1 MRLKPVESSAA
12 SDATASARGEIRRLH
27 RAPEPE
33 VLKPL
38 LKDAALTGDS
48 RRRVEER
55 ALAMLKELRAAQS
68 SGWVNQFLQE
78 YRLNTSEGI
87 ALLSLAEAF
96 LRVPDPETA
105 DQLIADKLGNADW
118 RAHKGRSHST
128 LVNSATWGLVIGRAL
143 VSETE
148 QASALKRLIGRV
160 GEPFVRQA
168 VGAAMR
174 LMGEIFVM
182 GRTIDEAIRR
192 MDRRENAGFTAS
204 FDMLG
209 EAARTFPDA
218 ERYFASYEGA
228 IRAVGKVAK
237 RGHSISVK
245 LSALHPRYEVAQYE
259 TCVPSLIEQV
269 EALAMLAKA
278 SDIAFTIDAE
288 ESERLEM
295 SLDIIEAVAGL
306 PPLRGWEGLGMA
318 VQAYGKRCRPTIAWA
333 DAVGAAT
340 GRRIAVRL
348 VKGAYWDSE
357 IKRTQEQGFAD
368 YPLFTR
374 KAATDV
380 SYLACAKD
388 MLGAK
393 NIFSAFATHNA
404 LTVAT
409 LLEWAGPSRDFEFQ
423 RLHGMGEG
431 LYEPL
436 VREQG
441 YRTRIYAPVGGHRD
455 LLAYLVR
462 RLLENGA
469 NSSFVHQL
477 ADERLS
483 DADILADPVAK
494 IAAVGGTRH
503 PAIPLPKD
511 LFEPVRGNSR
521 GIDLNDRVEL
531 ERIAVVVSGNPF
543 APSEVEGPSRAKP
556 RAVLGSARRGVSTS
570 LDTNGHRLT
579 GESSEAP
586 PVTSTGEGAAQ
597 CAAEAKAMVARA
609 LTAFPAWDARPVEAR
624 AACLDRLA
632 DLLEQE
638 RDALMRLCVQE
649 AKKTIPDA
657 LAEVREAVDFCR
669 YYANEARRGLQP
681 VELPGPTGERNIL
694 RMAGRGAWVCIAPWN
709 FPLAILLGQ
718 VTAALVA
725 GNAVIAK
732 PAPQTP
738 EIAAYAVGLAHGAG
752 IPEDALIL
760 APGGPDMGAALVEDS
775 RIAGIAFTGSTATA
789 KRIARELLSDDERPI
804 IPFIAETGGINAMIV
819 DSTALPE
826 QVVVDVVTSAFRSA
840 GQRCSALRVLLLQE
854 EIAERT
860 LEMLAGAMDTL
871 IVGDPADPRTDVGPV
886 IDEGAYARLM
896 AHREETRADWIHTVG
911 ISKPLPFRGGEEP
924 GAAGRRGGAGP
935 TDKPHPNPSPEGEGL
950 FVPPT
955 LIRVA
960 RVEDVRREWFG
971 PLLHVATWKAGQ
983 LAETVERVNRSGFGL
998 TMGLHSRIARA
1009 AETVEETA
1017 TVGNLYVNRSM
1028 IGAIVGSQPFGGE
1041 GLSGTGPKA
1050 GGPHYLPRFCA
1061 ERVTSTDTTSAGGN
1075 ATLLSLEDVG
1085 L

>member
-1 MRLKPVESSAA
+1 MA
-12 SDATASARGEIRRLH
+12 DATATARTELRKLH

-38 LKDAALTGDS
+38 LRAAALDPDS
-48 RRRVEER
+48 RKRVEKR
-55 ALAMLKELRAAQS
+55 ALAMLGELRAAQS

-118 RAHKGRSHST
+118 RAHRGKSHST

-143 VSETE
+143 VSESE
-148 QASALKRLIGRV
+148 QASALKRLLARA

-182 GRTIDEAIRR
+182 GRTIGEALRR
-192 MDRRENAGFTAS
+192 MEKRENAGFTAS

-218 ERYFASYEGA
+218 ERYFRSYEEA
-228 IRAVGKVAK
+228 IRAVGEVAE

-245 LSALHPRYEVAQYE
+245 LSALHPRYEVGQYDRA
-259 TCVPSLIEQV
+259 VPSLIEQV
-269 EALAMLAKA
+269 EALAVLARDKG
-278 SDIAFTIDAE
+278 IAFTIDAE

-306 PPLRGWEGLGMA
+306 ASLKGWDGLGMA
-318 VQAYGKRCRPTIAWA
+318 VQAYGKRARPTIAWA
-333 DAVGAAT
+333 NALGAAT
-340 GRRIAVRL
+340 KRRIAVRL

-357 IKRTQEQGFAD
+357 IKRTQEQGLAD

-380 SYLACAKD
+380 AYLAGAKD
-388 MLGAK
+388 MLAAR
-393 NIFSAFATHNA
+393 NIFPAFATHNA

-409 LLEWAGPSRDFEFQ
+409 ILEWAGESRDFEFQ
-423 RLHGMGEG
+423 RLHGMGDG
-431 LYEPL
+431 LYESL

-441 YRTRIYAPVGGHRD
+441 YHTRIYAPVGGHRD

-483 DADILADPVAK
+483 DADLIADPVAK

-503 PAIPLPKD
+503 PAIPLPTE
-511 LFEPVRGNSR
+511 LFAPERRNSQ
-521 GIDLNDRVEL
+521 GLDLNDRPEL
-531 ERIAVVVSGNPF
+531 ERVAQAVASPTDF
-543 APSEVEGPSRAKP
+543 APAKSPDAEALVSRALK
-556 RAVLGSARRGVSTS
+556 GFEDWSRRS
-570 LDTNGHRLT
+570 
-579 GESSEAP
+579 
-586 PVTSTGEGAAQ
+586 
-597 CAAEAKAMVARA
+597 
-609 LTAFPAWDARPVEAR
+609 VEER
-624 AACLDRLA
+624 AATLDRLS
-632 DLLEQE
+632 DLLE
-638 RDALMRLCVQE
+638 RDRDMLMRIAVQE

-669 YYANEARRGLQP
+669 YYAAQARAHLQP
-681 VELPGPTGERNIL
+681 IELPGPTGERNVL
-694 RMAGRGAWVCIAPWN
+694 RMEGRGAWVCIAPWN
-709 FPLAILLGQ
+709 FPLAIFLGQ
-718 VTAALVA
+718 VSAALAA
-725 GNAVIAK
+725 GNSVVAK
-732 PAPQTP
+732 PASQTP
-738 EIAAYAVGLAHGAG
+738 EIAAYAVGLAHEAG

-760 APGGPDMGAALVEDS
+760 AAGRRDLGQKLMEDV
-775 RIAGIAFTGSTATA
+775 RIAGVAFTGSTATA
-789 KRIARELLSDDERPI
+789 KTIARTLIADDHRDI
-804 IPFIAETGGINAMIV
+804 IPLIAETGGVNAMIV

-826 QVVVDVVTSAFRSA
+826 QVVQDVITSAFRSA
-840 GQRCSALRVLLLQE
+840 GQRCSALRLLVLQDDVGD
-854 EIAERT
+854 RT

-886 IDEGAYARLM
+886 IDKPSYDKLM
-896 AHREETRADWIHTVG
+896 
-911 ISKPLPFRGGEEP
+911 
-924 GAAGRRGGAGP
+924 GRREAMKDRILK
-935 TDKPHPNPSPEGEGL
+935 TIAVPEAGL

-955 LIRVA
+955 LIGLDTI
-960 RVEDVRREWFG
+960 EDLREEWFG
-971 PLLHVATWKAGQ
+971 PLLHVTTWKGGD
-983 LAETVERVNRSGFGL
+983 LAETVRRVNSSGFGL

-1009 AETVEETA
+1009 AETVEEIG

-1041 GLSGTGPKA
+1041 GQSGTGPKA
-1050 GGPHYLPRFCA
+1050 GGPHYLPRFCT

>member
-1 MRLKPVESSAA
+1 M
-12 SDATASARGEIRRLH
+12 
-27 RAPEPE
+27 
-33 VLKPL
+33 
-38 LKDAALTGDS
+38 
-48 RRRVEER
+48 
-55 ALAMLKELRAAQS
+55 
-68 SGWVNQFLQE
+68 
-78 YRLNTSEGI
+78 
-87 ALLSLAEAF
+87 
-96 LRVPDPETA
+96 PDPETA

-118 RAHKGRSHST
+118 RSHKGKSHST

-143 VSETE
+143 VSESE
-148 QASALKRLIGRV
+148 QASALKRLLSRA

-182 GRTIDEAIRR
+182 GRTIDEALRR
-192 MDRRENAGFTAS
+192 MEKRENSGFTAS

-218 ERYFASYEGA
+218 TRYFRAYEDA
-228 IRAVGKVAK
+228 IRAVGKVAE

-245 LSALHPRYEVAQYE
+245 LSALHPRYEVAQYDR
-259 TCVPSLIEQV
+259 CVPSLIEQV
-269 EALAMLAKA
+269 EALAVLARD
-278 SDIAFTIDAE
+278 SGIAFTIDAE

-295 SLDIIEAVAGL
+295 SLDIIETVAGL
-306 PPLRGWEGLGMA
+306 PSLKGWDGLGMA
-318 VQAYGKRCRPTIAWA
+318 VQAYGKRCRPTVAWA
-333 DAVGAAT
+333 DAIGAAT

-357 IKRTQEQGFAD
+357 IKRTQEQGLSD

-374 KAATDV
+374 KASTDV
-380 SYLACAKD
+380 SYLACARD
-388 MLGAK
+388 MLAAK
-393 NIFSAFATHNA
+393 NIYPAFATHNA

-409 LLEWAGPSRDFEFQ
+409 ILEWAGPSRDFEFQ

-431 LYEPL
+431 LYESL

-441 YRTRIYAPVGGHRD
+441 YHTRIYAPVGGHRD

-477 ADERLS
+477 ADETLS
-483 DADILADPVAK
+483 DEDLIADPVAK

-503 PAIPLPKD
+503 PAIPLPRD
-511 LFEPVRGNSR
+511 LFAPERPNSE
-521 GIDLNDRVEL
+521 GIDLQDREEL
-531 ERIAVVVSGNPF
+531 ARVASAVGGGKPLLFRGGVGVGD
-543 APSEVEGPSRAKP
+543 VGRGPT
-556 RAVLGSARRGVSTS
+556 STS
-570 LDTNGHRLT
+570 SSRTSPTPNPSPE
-579 GESSEAP
+579 GEGLKPA
-586 PVTSTGEGAAQ
+586 VTSTGEGSAQ
-597 CAAEAKAMVARA
+597 CKSEATAMVSRA
-609 LTAFPAWDARPVEAR
+609 LAAFPAWDARPVDER
-624 AACLDRLA
+624 AACLERLA
-632 DLLEQE
+632 DLLERE
-638 RDALMRLCVQE
+638 RDALMRICVQE
-649 AKKTIPDA
+649 ARKTIPDA

-669 YYANEARRGLQP
+669 YYAAQARKGLQP
-681 VELPGPTGERNIL
+681 VELPGPTGERNVL
-694 RMAGRGAWVCIAPWN
+694 RMGGRGAWVCIAPWN
-709 FPLAILLGQ
+709 FPLAIFLGQ
-718 VTAALVA
+718 VGAALVA

-752 IPEDALIL
+752 IPEDVLVL
-760 APGGPDMGAALVEDS
+760 APGGPDMGAALVEDG

-789 KRIARELLSDDERPI
+789 KRIARELLNDDERPI

-860 LEMLAGAMDTL
+860 LEMLAGAMDSLT
-871 IVGDPADPRTDVGPV
+871 VGDPALPSTDVGPV
-886 IDEGAYARLM
+886 IDQGAYDRLM
-896 AHREETRADWIHTVG
+896 AHREETRARWIKTV
-911 ISKPLPFRGGEEP
+911 E
-924 GAAGRRGGAGP
+924 AP
-935 TDKPHPNPSPEGEGL
+935 TQGL

-955 LIRVA
+955 LIRVD
-960 RVEDVRREWFG
+960 RVEDVKKEWFG
-971 PLLHVATWKAGQ
+971 PLLHVATWKSGR

-1009 AETVEETA
+1009 AETVEELA

>member
-1 MRLKPVESSAA
+1 MA
-12 SDATASARGEIRRLH
+12 DATATARTELRRLH

-33 VLKPL
+33 VLRPL
-38 LKDAALTGDS
+38 LKDAWLDS
-48 RRRVEER
+48 ESRTRVEAR
-55 ALAMLKELRAAQS
+55 AREMLGRLRAAQS

-78 YRLNTSEGI
+78 YRLNTQEGV

-105 DQLIADKLGNADW
+105 DQLIADKLGDADW
-118 RAHKGRSHST
+118 RAHAGKSHST

-143 VSETE
+143 VSGTE
-148 QASALKRLIGRV
+148 QASALKRLMGRV

-182 GRTIDEAIRR
+182 GRNIDEAIRR
-192 MDRRENAGFTAS
+192 MEKRENAGFTAS

-209 EAARTFPDA
+209 EAARTYPDA
-218 ERYFASYEGA
+218 ERYFAAYEGA
-228 IRAVGKVAK
+228 IRAVGRVAE

-245 LSALHPRYEVAQYE
+245 LSALHPRYEVAQYDR
-259 TCVPSLIEQV
+259 CVPSLIGQI
-269 EALAMLAKA
+269 EALAALAKD
-278 SDIAFTIDAE
+278 SGIGFTVDAE

-306 PPLRGWEGLGMA
+306 PSLKGWDGLGMA
-318 VQAYGKRCRPTIAWA
+318 VQAYGKRCRPILAWA
-333 DAVGAAT
+333 DALGRRT

-357 IKRTQEQGFAD
+357 IKRTQEQGLSD

-380 SYLACAKD
+380 SYLACARD
-388 MLGAK
+388 MLAAA
-393 NIFSAFATHNA
+393 NIYPAFATHNA

-409 LLEWAGPSRDFEFQ
+409 ILEWAGPRRDFEFQ

-431 LYEPL
+431 LYETL
-436 VREQG
+436 VRERG
-441 YRTRIYAPVGGHRD
+441 YATRIYAPVGGHRD

-477 ADERLS
+477 ADESLT
-483 DADILADPVAK
+483 DDEILADPVAK
-494 IAAVGGTRH
+494 IHAVGGSRH
-503 PAIPLPKD
+503 PSIPLPED
-511 LFEPVRGNSR
+511 LFMPERKNSR
-521 GIDLNDRVEL
+521 GIDLNYRPEL
-531 ERIAVVVSGNPF
+531 ERIAAAVATPFGSSELARPAVTSSGEHS
-543 APSEVEGPSRAKP
+543 ADCRADAN
-556 RAVLGSARRGVSTS
+556 RAVSAALG
-570 LDTNGHRLT
+570 
-579 GESSEAP
+579 
-586 PVTSTGEGAAQ
+586 
-597 CAAEAKAMVARA
+597 
-609 LTAFPAWDARPVEAR
+609 AFPAWSRVPVEHR
-624 AACLDRLA
+624 AACLERLA
-632 DLLEQE
+632 GLLERD
-638 RDALMRLCVQE
+638 RDALMRICVQE
-649 AKKTIPDA
+649 AYKTIPDA

-669 YYANEARRGLQP
+669 YYAAQARSGLQP
-681 VELPGPTGERNIL
+681 QELPGPTGERNVL
-694 RMAGRGAWVCIAPWN
+694 RMEGRGIWVCIAPWN
-709 FPLAILLGQ
+709 FPLAIFLGQ
-718 VTAALVA
+718 VAAALVA
-725 GNAVIAK
+725 GNTVVAK

-738 EIAAYAVGLAHGAG
+738 EIARTAVRLAHEAG
-752 IPEDALIL
+752 IPNDALVL
-760 APGGPDMGAALVEDS
+760 AAGGPDIGAALVEDR

-789 KRIARELLSDDERPI
+789 KRIARALVADDDRAL
-804 IPFIAETGGINAMIV
+804 IPLIAETGGINAMIV

-826 QVVVDVVTSAFRSA
+826 QVVIDVVTSAFRSA
-840 GQRCSALRVLLLQE
+840 GQRCSALRVLLLQK
-854 EIAERT
+854 EIADRT
-860 LEMLAGAMDTL
+860 LEMLSGAMDTL
-871 IVGDPADPRTDVGPV
+871 VVGDPADPQTDVGPV
-886 IDEGAYARLM
+886 IDEGAYERLM
-896 AHREETRADWIHTVG
+896 AHR
-911 ISKPLPFRGGEEP
+911 
-924 GAAGRRGGAGP
+924 AASRDRWLKTIAVP
-935 TDKPHPNPSPEGEGL
+935 QEGL

-955 LIRVA
+955 LIGVDA
-960 RVEDVRREWFG
+960 VEDVRREWFG
-971 PLLHVATWKAGQ
+971 PLLHVATWRGGQ
-983 LAETVERVNRSGFGL
+983 LAETVRRVNAAGFGL

-1009 AETVEETA
+1009 AETVEDAA

-1061 ERVTSTDTTSAGGN
+1061 ERVTSTDTTSSGGN